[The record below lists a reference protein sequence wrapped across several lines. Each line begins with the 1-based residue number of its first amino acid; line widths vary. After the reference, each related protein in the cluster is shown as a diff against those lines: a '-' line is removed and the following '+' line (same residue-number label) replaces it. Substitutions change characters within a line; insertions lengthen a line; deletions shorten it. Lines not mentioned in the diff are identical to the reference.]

1 MHRHAVA
8 LAGDP
13 LPIISA
19 AGRRETGEFQKQR
32 DQMILTSSANDFDSA
47 LLVRTMRASL
57 AVESHLS
64 LLLWLQGDVRRMI
77 PHDVM
82 FSCNGSLGSEGL
94 HYDIVSAIPGL
105 RTSLVPPQTLQII
118 GKRMHEDWVAAAN
131 SAGPAALGRDFP
143 RYLAGTEP
151 HVALATMRH
160 ALCHAI
166 SDTRV
171 RVDHLYILLRQRQ
184 PFSEERR
191 LFELLLPHVDAAVSK
206 IEALPNQARA
216 RAGQPATFDSFGVN
230 SLSNREREILEWV
243 RCGKTNIE
251 IGMILGISGFTVKNH
266 LKSIF
271 QKINVSNRAQAVGKL
286 DTLNT
291 SGSRALAAG

>member
-1 MHRHAVA
+1 M
-8 LAGDP
+8 
-13 LPIISA
+13 IIDEPGCRQASV
-19 AGRRETGEFQKQR
+19 FQKQR
-32 DQMILTSSANDFDSA
+32 DQMILTASANDFDST

-77 PHDVM
+77 PHDVL
-82 FSCNGSLGSEGL
+82 FSCNGSLGNEAYQ
-94 HYDIVSAIPGL
+94 YDIVSAIPGM
-105 RTSLVPPQTLQII
+105 RTSLLPPQTLQMI
-118 GKRMHEDWVAAAN
+118 GERMHEDWVAAAD
-131 SAGPAALGRDFP
+131 SAGPAALCRDFA
-143 RYLAGTEP
+143 RYLAGSEP
-151 HVALATMRH
+151 HAALATMKH

-184 PFSEERR
+184 PFSNEERR

-206 IEALPNQARA
+206 IEALPTQARA
-216 RAGQPATFDSFGVN
+216 RAGQPATFDSLGVN

>member
-1 MHRHAVA
+1 
-8 LAGDP
+8 
-13 LPIISA
+13 
-19 AGRRETGEFQKQR
+19 
-32 DQMILTSSANDFDSA
+32 MILTSSANDFDSA

-77 PHDVM
+77 PHDVLV
-82 FSCNGSLGSEGL
+82 SCNGSLGSEAY

-105 RTSLVPPQTLQII
+105 RTSLVPPRTVQIFAERI
-118 GKRMHEDWVAAAN
+118 HEDWAAAADN
-131 SAGPAALGRDFP
+131 AGPAALSRDFA
-143 RYLAGTEP
+143 RYLADAEP
-151 HVALATMRH
+151 HAALATMKH

-166 SDTRV
+166 PDTRV
-171 RVDHLYILLRQRQ
+171 RVDHLYILLRQREG
-184 PFSEERR
+184 FSSQERR
-191 LFELLLPHVDAAVSK
+191 LFELLLPHVDAAFSK
-206 IEALPNQARA
+206 IEALPVLARS
-216 RAGQPATFDSFGVN
+216 RPGYTSVLDSLGVS

-243 RCGKTNIE
+243 RRGKTNVE

-286 DTLNT
+286 EALNT
-291 SGSRALAAG
+291 SSSRALAAT